1 MESFPLFVIA
11 LALSAGALVLGI
23 GAERL
28 RARGVRPHAA
38 LAIVA
43 MLSIAVQLALILR
56 LPIPSKICWAVVAAA
71 GAASV
76 LSYASLAEYFPKQ
89 VIGRANGA
97 LGFVDIGG
105 AFVLQYAT
113 GLIIQQW
120 PAPGRHYPV
129 TAYQTAFTIDVVL
142 QLLALGWFVLPSVR
156 ERVSA
161 FVSDLLGR
169 AVFRFDNHPRPSS
182 LYDRAAQV

>member
-1 MESFPLFVIA
+1 MHSCSQAENPHVASILPIGGHA
-11 LALSAGALVLGI
+11 LTLSVGALVLGI

-43 MLSIAVQLALILR
+43 MSSIAIQLALILR
-56 LPIPSKICWAVVAAA
+56 LPIPSQICWAVLSAA

-97 LGFVDIGG
+97 LGVVDIGG

-120 PAPGRHYPV
+120 PAPGGHYPA
-129 TAYQTAFTIDVVL
+129 TAYQTAFAINVVL
-142 QLLALGWFVLPSVR
+142 QLFALGWFVLPYVC
-156 ERVSA
+156 
-161 FVSDLLGR
+161 G
-169 AVFRFDNHPRPSS
+169 
-182 LYDRAAQV
+182 